1 MEARRGCPLCST
13 PVQYPLTQHVR
24 LGPAI
29 PYPHVQFHTADLP
42 LALSSAPWAGQRQL
56 DGLVILAETPGD
68 GLELFQPRPAGF
80 KALGIQGFQVT
91 LFDDLVKPLLGLVSQ
106 GQRGIGLEKVVQ
118 FHFF

>member
-42 LALSSAPWAGQRQL
+42 LALDSAPWAGQRQL
-56 DGLVILAETPGD
+56 DGLAILAETPGY
-68 GLELFQPRPAGF
+68 GLELFQAGPAGLM
-80 KALGIQGFQVT
+80 APGMQGLRSPSLT
-91 LFDDLVKPLLGLVSQ
+91 IS
-106 GQRGIGLEKVVQ
+106 
-118 FHFF
+118 